1 MLHIVLLYLGAIYI
15 CYASIETYQLD
26 KFPKNKVALHMPCQE
41 SNMFATKCMCHLKC
55 TDPTCKNAK
64 ELCEKYEDRLVFVI

>member
-1 MLHIVLLYLGAIYI
+1 MSHLLLFVIVCLTVLKR
-15 CYASIETYQLD
+15 CVTEIETYTFD
-26 KFPKNKVALHMPCQE
+26 NFPKNKIAIHMPCEE

-64 ELCEKYEDRLVFVI
+64 ELCKKYETRY